1 GWPWSAAGSRA
12 VSVAQLGRALD
23 CGSSGRG
30 FESLHS
36 PHPKPPASAGLQN
49 LRRASL
55 RPQHDC
61 RRGAHDRSQ
70 LSERRGAPPEPL
82 ARANRHA
89 RTLSSARPC
98 ISCHDGISLQ
108 GPSVR
113 IPPLTPARAEDCA
126 ARCRIVQRARQNGRR
141 KVPEPCATSARGV
154 QAVLRDADMA
164 SLESS
169 RAFWDEKARENPYWY
184 VSSFVDY
191 ADADVE
197 SFWASGASI
206 WAEVKAQTG
215 YVPRR
220 SDIAVEIGCGVGR
233 ITRAMARELGAVHAF
248 DISRAMIE
256 RAARNAPEN
265 AHFHWSDGATLRPI
279 DSGSADLVLA
289 YLVFQHLPDQAVYA
303 RYLNEMVR
311 VAKPGGMIAFTT
323 SPRNWK
329 ALLLP
334 LLRARA
340 YLAQRRDATGPRG
353 LHRSEW

>member
-1 GWPWSAAGSRA
+1 
-12 VSVAQLGRALD
+12 
-23 CGSSGRG
+23 
-30 FESLHS
+30 
-36 PHPKPPASAGLQN
+36 
-49 LRRASL
+49 
-55 RPQHDC
+55 
-61 RRGAHDRSQ
+61 
-70 LSERRGAPPEPL
+70 
-82 ARANRHA
+82 
-89 RTLSSARPC
+89 
-98 ISCHDGISLQ
+98 
-108 GPSVR
+108 
-113 IPPLTPARAEDCA
+113 
-126 ARCRIVQRARQNGRR
+126 
-141 KVPEPCATSARGV
+141 
-154 QAVLRDADMA
+154 MA

-191 ADADVE
+191 ADSDVD

-220 SDIAVEIGCGVGR
+220 SHVAVEIGCGVGR

-265 AHFHWSDGATLRPI
+265 ARFHWSDGATLRPI

-289 YLVFQHLPDQAVYA
+289 YLVFQHLPNQAVYA
-303 RYLNEMVR
+303 RYLKEMVR

-340 YLAQRRDATGPRG
+340 YLAQWRDATGPRG
-353 LHRSEW
+353 LHRSEWVGIRPSARSTRRLCSIPLQRQPLPHDRWLFFGTKAAETDGGARANPMPSQLDKILD